1 MARTQTSGSVTHP
14 GFFAEAPKGKAPQ
27 PKPDRS
33 VEPRLLTVSAAAA
46 YLSCAVWAVRV
57 LLWKKEIP
65 FIRLGK
71 RFLIDRADL
80 DDFVERRK
88 ESAS

>member
-1 MARTQTSGSVTHP
+1 MARAQTSGSVTHP
-14 GFFAEAPKGKAPQ
+14 RLLPEAPKGKAPLS
-27 PKPDRS
+27 KPDS
-33 VEPRLLTVSAAAA
+33 TVDPRLLTVSAAAA

-88 ESAS
+88 ESAA

>member
-1 MARTQTSGSVTHP
+1 MARAHLRSITHP
-14 GFFAEAPKGKAPQ
+14 KLFPEARKDKGRQ
-27 PKPDRS
+27 PKPEPT
-33 VEPRLLTVSAAAA
+33 VEPRLLTVPAAAA

-88 ESAS
+88 ESAA

>member
-1 MARTQTSGSVTHP
+1 
-14 GFFAEAPKGKAPQ
+14 
-27 PKPDRS
+27 
-33 VEPRLLTVSAAAA
+33 VSAAAA
-46 YLSCAVWAVRV
+46 YLSWAVWAVRV

-88 ESAS
+88 ESAA

>member
-1 MARTQTSGSVTHP
+1 MARAQTSGSVTHSRP
-14 GFFAEAPKGKAPQ
+14 LPEAPKGKAPR
-27 PKPDRS
+27 PKPDPAA
-33 VEPRLLTVSAAAA
+33 EPRLLTVSAAAA

-80 DDFVERRK
+80 DSFVERRK
-88 ESAS
+88 ESAA